1 MDIEGFIRMGFS
13 EGDRQQT
20 TVTPHT
26 VAFIFV
32 ATDFMN
38 EWMMHYYGALLCIAV
53 HLKHFTIT
61 WVSPQP
67 PPVCSIH
74 FDDGTAATE

>member
-1 MDIEGFIRMGFS
+1 MDIEGFIGMGFS
-13 EGDRQQT
+13 EGDRQQM

-38 EWMMHYYGALLCIAV
+38 E
-53 HLKHFTIT
+53 
-61 WVSPQP
+61 
-67 PPVCSIH
+67 
-74 FDDGTAATE
+74 